1 MSGHAPRPLEGRRI
15 VITRAPEQAEELIS
29 RLTALGAE
37 VLSLPMVRFV
47 EPLDS
52 AGLDLAIAGIEHFDW
67 ILFTSANAVRFFLA
81 RCRALDFPFEST
93 ESDVRPR
100 IAVVGP
106 ATRDALELQGLG
118 AKGEPKEF
126 SGTGLIAA
134 LADAVGQMS
143 DADSEYVLNV
153 SLGVVT
159 RQQAGGTGWAKIRAS
174 NGAPGRRSRS
184 PARAG

>member
-1 MSGHAPRPLEGRRI
+1 MTGHAPRALEGRRLGI
-15 VITRAPEQAEELIS
+15 PGAPAQAEELIS
-29 RLTALGAE
+29 RLTELGAE

-100 IAVVGP
+100 IAVVGR
-106 ATRDALELQGLG
+106 ATRDALALQGLG
-118 AKGEPKEF
+118 TDGGPQRF
-126 SGTGLIAA
+126 SGIC
-134 LADAVGQMS
+134 
-143 DADSEYVLNV
+143 
-153 SLGVVT
+153 
-159 RQQAGGTGWAKIRAS
+159 
-174 NGAPGRRSRS
+174 
-184 PARAG
+184 